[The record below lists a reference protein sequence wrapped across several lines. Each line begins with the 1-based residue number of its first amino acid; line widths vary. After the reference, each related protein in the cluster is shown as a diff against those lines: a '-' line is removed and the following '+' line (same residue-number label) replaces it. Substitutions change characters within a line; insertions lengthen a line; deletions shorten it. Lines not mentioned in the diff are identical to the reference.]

1 MSTIQQTS
9 QYVCQ
14 ISFKRVVSVE
24 LEVKPNVSI
33 FLPKKLNLS
42 LRPRQNSMD
51 EVTNDSLISTT
62 ASIETNN
69 EQ

>member
-1 MSTIQQTS
+1 MYIR
-9 QYVCQ
+9 YHLN
-14 ISFKRVVSVE
+14 VVSVE
-24 LEVKPNVSI
+24 LEVKLNVSI